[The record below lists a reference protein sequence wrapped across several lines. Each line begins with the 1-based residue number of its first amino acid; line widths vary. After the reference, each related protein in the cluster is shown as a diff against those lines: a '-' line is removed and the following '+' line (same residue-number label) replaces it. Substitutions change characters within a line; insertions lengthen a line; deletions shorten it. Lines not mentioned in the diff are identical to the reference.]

1 MQMNKPWKATAS
13 ALLAV
18 GLAFSGAGVANA
30 TDIPPRK
37 PPVNTHRL
45 DQMPQ
50 LNSENS
56 SRNIR

>member
-1 MQMNKPWKATAS
+1 MQTNKPWRAAAS

-18 GLAFSGAGVANA
+18 DLASSGAGVANA
-30 TDIPPRK
+30 ADIPPRK

-45 DQMPQ
+45 DQTPQ

-56 SRNIR
+56 SRNMG